1 MIVSLVAIGNSK
13 GIRIPKAVLDHLEI
27 EDSLS
32 LEIENGSIILN
43 PITKNPR
50 QGWEEAFQKMNN
62 KKEDRLLLA
71 LNEEAGFEWEW

>member
-13 GIRIPKAVLDHLEI
+13 GIRIPKAVLDH
-27 EDSLS
+27 

-62 KKEDRLLLA
+62 K
-71 LNEEAGFEWEW
+71 NP